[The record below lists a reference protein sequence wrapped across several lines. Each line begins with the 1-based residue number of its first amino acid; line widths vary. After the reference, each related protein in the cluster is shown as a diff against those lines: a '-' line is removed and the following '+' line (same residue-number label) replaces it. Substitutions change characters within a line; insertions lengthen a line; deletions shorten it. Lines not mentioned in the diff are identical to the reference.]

1 METLPDGGV
10 ERPFHTETPLLE
22 SVALSQAAGTKVYMK
37 LENVQPSNSFKIR
50 GIGYFCQQRRG
61 GERKWEM
68 LTCTL
73 ETGGN
78 AGLAAAYAARELGVP
93 ATIVVPQSATESTIK
108 RLEQYGAN
116 VEIFG
121 KVWDDANERA
131 MVLAKTDGWVNIHPF
146 DHPLVWK
153 GHGSIVKELKGAL
166 VTRPGAIVLSV
177 GGGGLLAGVVSG
189 LQEVGWSDVPIV
201 AVETRGAESFNAAI
215 QAGQLVTLPDI
226 TSVAKCLG
234 AKTVA
239 QRALDCTK
247 ECPIISH
254 VLEDVEAVEAVEQ
267 FLDDER
273 ILVEPACGAS
283 LALLYSGYLQQ
294 LQKEGRLSQALE
306 SIVLIVCGGSGIS
319 LRGLQAMKKH
329 LGMK

>member
-37 LENVQPSNSFKIR
+37 LENVQPTNSFKIR
-50 GIGYFCQQRRG
+50 GIGYFCQQMSKEG
-61 GERKWEM
+61 CQH
-68 LTCTL
+68 LVCSS
-73 ETGGN
+73 GGN

-153 GHGSIVKELKGAL
+153 GHSSIVKELKGAL

-189 LQEVGWSDVPIV
+189 LQEVGWSDVPII

-273 ILVEPACGAS
+273 MLVEPACGAS

>member
-1 METLPDGGV
+1 METLPDAGFDK
-10 ERPFHTETPLLE
+10 PFHIETPLLE
-22 SVALSQAAGTKVYMK
+22 SVSLSQTAGTKVYMK
-37 LENVQPSNSFKIR
+37 LENVQPSGSFKIR
-50 GIGYFCQQRRG
+50 GIGYFCRQMAKKGCQH
-61 GERKWEM
+61 
-68 LTCTL
+68 LVCSS
-73 ETGGN
+73 GGN
-78 AGLAAAYAARELGVP
+78 AGLAAAYAARELRMP
-93 ATIVVPQSATESTIK
+93 ATIVVPRGTTESTIK

-121 KVWDDANERA
+121 KVWDDANNRA
-131 MVLAKTDGWVNIHPF
+131 MALAKTDGWVNIHPF

-153 GHGSIVKELKGAL
+153 GHSSLVKELEGSL

-189 LQEVGWSDVPIV
+189 LQEVGWSDVPII

-226 TSVAKCLG
+226 TSVARCLG

-247 ECPIISH
+247 ECPIISY
-254 VLEDVEAVEAVEQ
+254 VLEDVEAVKAVEQ
-267 FLDDER
+267 FLDNER
-273 ILVEPACGAS
+273 ILVDPACGAS
-283 LALLYSGYLQQ
+283 LAVLYSGYLQK
-294 LQKEGRLSQALE
+294 LQKEGRLSKTLE
-306 SIVLIVCGGSGIS
+306 SIVIIVCGGSGIS
-319 LRGLQAMKKH
+319 LPGLQALKKQ

>member
-1 METLPDGGV
+1 METLPDGGFD
-10 ERPFHTETPLLE
+10 RPFHIETPLLE
-22 SVALSQAAGTKVYMK
+22 SVALSQTAGTKVYMK
-37 LENVQPSNSFKIR
+37 LENVQPSGSFKIR
-50 GIGYFCQQRRG
+50 GIGYFCQQMAKKGCRH
-61 GERKWEM
+61 
-68 LTCTL
+68 LVCSS
-73 ETGGN
+73 GGN
-78 AGLAAAYAARELGVP
+78 AGLAAAYAARELRMP
-93 ATIVVPQSATESTIK
+93 ATIVVPRGATESTIK

-121 KVWDDANERA
+121 KVWDDANDRA
-131 MVLAKTDGWVNIHPF
+131 MALAKTDGWVNIHPF

-153 GHGSIVKELKGAL
+153 GHSSIVKELKGSL

-189 LQEVGWSDVPIV
+189 LQEVGWSDIPII

-226 TSVAKCLG
+226 TSVARCLG

-247 ECPIISH
+247 ECPIISY
-254 VLEDVEAVEAVEQ
+254 VLEDVEAVKAVEQ

-273 ILVEPACGAS
+273 ILVDPACGAS
-283 LALLYSGYLQQ
+283 LALLYSGYLQK
-294 LQKEGRLSQALE
+294 LQEEGRLSKTLE
-306 SIVLIVCGGSGIS
+306 SLVIIVCGGSGIS
-319 LRGLQAMKKH
+319 LPGLQVLKKQ

>member
-1 METLPDGGV
+1 
-10 ERPFHTETPLLE
+10 
-22 SVALSQAAGTKVYMK
+22 MK
-37 LENVQPSNSFKIR
+37 D
-50 GIGYFCQQRRG
+50 
-61 GERKWEM
+61 
-68 LTCTL
+68 
-73 ETGGN
+73 GGN
-78 AGLAAAYAARELGVP
+78 AGLATAYAARELRVP
-93 ATIVVPQSATESTIK
+93 ATIIVPQSATESTIK

-131 MVLAKTDGWVNIHPF
+131 MALAKTDGWINIHPF
-146 DHPLVWK
+146 DHPLVC
-153 GHGSIVKELKGAL
+153 
-166 VTRPGAIVLSV
+166 
-177 GGGGLLAGVVSG
+177 
-189 LQEVGWSDVPIV
+189 
-201 AVETRGAESFNAAI
+201 
-215 QAGQLVTLPDI
+215 
-226 TSVAKCLG
+226 VAKCLG

-319 LRGLQAMKKH
+319 LRGLQAMKKQ